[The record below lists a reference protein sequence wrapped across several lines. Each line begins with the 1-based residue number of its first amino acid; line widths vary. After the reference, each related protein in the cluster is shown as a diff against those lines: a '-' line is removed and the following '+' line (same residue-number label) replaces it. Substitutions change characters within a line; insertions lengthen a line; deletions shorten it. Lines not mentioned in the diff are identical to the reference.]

1 MWLMDRV
8 DGTVYFPEESGTFP
22 LQGIERYTTLIVEGP
37 EAQEA
42 RSPIT
47 LASTSSA
54 STSSASDRPKFKSVI
69 TPKKGTT
76 HGIKVR
82 IMVLLVS
89 VTVKDSRTRYMY
101 SASSLESKTC
111 LVYELG

>member
-54 STSSASDRPKFKSVI
+54 SDRPKFKSVI

-82 IMVLLVS
+82 IM
-89 VTVKDSRTRYMY
+89 TVKDSRTRYM
-101 SASSLESKTC
+101 
-111 LVYELG
+111 